1 MKQKDIE
8 VTYNLKDLYTTE
20 DILKMPRF
28 VQEQADEVLVTGKM
42 KKTLILP
49 DGSRY
54 FLGNKLNDLTGR
66 EWTFFTNSVINTN
79 YSTNGKDNCAF
90 KFRKI
95 HPSPKPP
102 LLTKSIIEFFTKE
115 GQMVLDYYMGV
126 GGTLLGA
133 SMCNRKAIGI
143 ELNETYVEAYK
154 NASKYMGFEP
164 QTTFVG
170 DSEELLKSQ
179 QVKEALSDKVNL
191 ILIDPPYSNMMA
203 REKTGEDMRRH
214 GAEATPFTT
223 SEKDI
228 GNMEEDDFWKHLIAT
243 TEEALPYLK
252 DKGHI
257 VVFIKDLQPKGK
269 NPNFLHAK
277 MVEKF
282 NEIPSLY
289 YVGMKIWADQTCKLF
304 PYGYPF
310 GFVANQI
317 HQYIL
322 FFQKKDRA

>member
-102 LLTKSIIEFFTKE
+102 LLTKF
-115 GQMVLDYYMGV
+115 
-126 GGTLLGA
+126 
-133 SMCNRKAIGI
+133 
-143 ELNETYVEAYK
+143 
-154 NASKYMGFEP
+154 
-164 QTTFVG
+164 
-170 DSEELLKSQ
+170 
-179 QVKEALSDKVNL
+179 
-191 ILIDPPYSNMMA
+191 
-203 REKTGEDMRRH
+203 
-214 GAEATPFTT
+214 
-223 SEKDI
+223 
-228 GNMEEDDFWKHLIAT
+228 
-243 TEEALPYLK
+243 
-252 DKGHI
+252 
-257 VVFIKDLQPKGK
+257 
-269 NPNFLHAK
+269 
-277 MVEKF
+277 
-282 NEIPSLY
+282 
-289 YVGMKIWADQTCKLF
+289 
-304 PYGYPF
+304 
-310 GFVANQI
+310 
-317 HQYIL
+317 
-322 FFQKKDRA
+322 